1 MPTPR
6 WPPRPTASPS
16 GTRSSP
22 PDRGVPSS
30 PAPQGRERAA
40 GMLKSRGCEARARVT
55 ATRPPAA
62 SRSPNSR
69 GSAMPQL
76 AKRMG
81 RAKPSAIMVVAEKA
95 KQLKA
100 EGRDIISFSIGI
112 PNFLPGDPVYD
123 AARQALEHDSGQ
135 YGSTRPYNSMLDP
148 LLQHLATVS
157 QENQT
162 ASNHM

>member
-1 MPTPR
+1 
-6 WPPRPTASPS
+6 
-16 GTRSSP
+16 
-22 PDRGVPSS
+22 
-30 PAPQGRERAA
+30 
-40 GMLKSRGCEARARVT
+40 MLKSRGCEPRARVT

-112 PNFLPGDPVYD
+112 PSFLPGDHVYD
-123 AARQALEHDSGQ
+123 AARKALDNDSGQ
-135 YGSTRPYNSMLDP
+135 YGSNRGSNELLDAFLKDRKSTRLNSS
-148 LLQHLATVS
+148 H
-157 QENQT
+157 
-162 ASNHM
+162 